1 VDVCGVLTFE
11 WVAVLQ
17 QGKAWM
23 LQLLSVACLSLAAKM
38 EETEVPILLDL
49 QVLSHTIFWLLLE
62 VLLACRVCSAS
73 GHDKL
78 EISLYL
84 IWLMK
89 KKYLQRAADAM

>member
-1 VDVCGVLTFE
+1 MDVSGVLTFE

-49 QVLSHTIFWLLLE
+49 QVFISDHLL
-62 VLLACRVCSAS
+62 VIVR
-73 GHDKL
+73 GF
-78 EISLYL
+78 I
-84 IWLMK
+84 
-89 KKYLQRAADAM
+89 AMQSMQCEWP

>member
-1 VDVCGVLTFE
+1 VDVCGVLTFD

-49 QVLSHTIFWLLLE
+49 QVLSHTIFWLLSCFIGMQSMQCELP
-62 VLLACRVCSAS
+62 
-73 GHDKL
+73 
-78 EISLYL
+78 
-84 IWLMK
+84 
-89 KKYLQRAADAM
+89 